1 MNTTRKMCHKF
12 SSVLLA
18 VFLLLLLAY
27 TQPVQATAPRVG
39 LVLGGGG
46 AKGLAHIGVLKY
58 LEEHQIP
65 VDFVVG
71 TSMGAIA
78 GGLYIQ
84 GVSPAELERLVLTVD
99 WLHVF
104 TDAAGR
110 EFSGIRRK
118 EEDRIFPLQAT
129 IGYSERTFKF
139 PSGIIQGQRLMPLLR
154 SYSVNRQDIRHF
166 NDYALPFRATATDI
180 ESGELIVLE
189 QGDIALAMRASMAIP
204 GVFTPVN
211 LNNRFL
217 VDGGIT
223 NNLPID
229 VALAMGATQLIVV
242 DVGDLQPNIEKLN
255 GPFSMME
262 QAVNLMIRN
271 NTLGQLS
278 QLREQDIHLAPD
290 LLSAEVTAAS
300 FDKAAHAIRLG
311 YEAAARHSAVL
322 LKLSTNDATWQR
334 YLQQLRNQHQNFT
347 PSWFSLQNE
356 SALPD
361 DLLWANMA
369 TEPGTRF
376 NAEMLNQDIERIY
389 GLGYFDQVDY
399 QVVWDEHNNS
409 GVELR
414 TTPRSWGPDYLSF
427 GLTLEENF
435 DSQSN
440 YRAAVS
446 YLRTAFNK
454 YGAEFQADLQVGN
467 EPIIRAKYW
476 QPFRRDA
483 RAYGS
488 IRASAGRNNVNRYL
502 QGELLTRAQVS
513 RQTIGV
519 DLGTHWQHTADLR
532 ISYDYGSGQAKGL
545 NALTESVQRVHFNSA
560 TISVSALFDSL
571 DSVHL
576 PKQGTFIELNYAN
589 SNKALGADL
598 DYQQLNFRY
607 LGANTW
613 GDHTLVVGTRLGT
626 TTAGTSPF
634 YDRFSLGG
642 FMNMSGYELNEF
654 SGQHLAFGQL
664 VYLKRLS
671 SSRRFGT
678 LPVYIGAAAEAG
690 HTWDQGEQVKA
701 SDLMY
706 SGSLLGVITT
716 PLGAIYIGISRS
728 NEGRTGAYLA
738 VGRPF

>member
-1 MNTTRKMCHKF
+1 MLTI
-12 SSVLLA
+12 
-18 VFLLLLLAY
+18 FLLLLLAY
-27 TQPVQATAPRVG
+27 AHIVQATPPRVG

-78 GGLYIQ
+78 GGLYVQ
-84 GVSPAELERLVLTVD
+84 GVSPQELERLVLTVD

-129 IGYSERTFKF
+129 IGYSNRQFKL

-154 SYSVNRQDIRHF
+154 SYSVNRNDIKHF

-180 ESGELIVLE
+180 ETGELIILE

-204 GVFTPVN
+204 GVFAPVS
-211 LNNRFL
+211 LDNRFL

-223 NNLPID
+223 NNLPVD
-229 VALAMGATQLIVV
+229 VALAMGASQLIVV
-242 DVGDLQPNIEKLN
+242 DVGNLQPDLEQLN

-271 NTLGQLS
+271 NTSAQLNL
-278 QLREQDIHLAPD
+278 LREHDIHLAPE
-290 LLSAEVTAAS
+290 LIEAELTAAS
-300 FDKAAHAIRLG
+300 FDKAEDAIRLG
-311 YEAAARHSAVL
+311 YEAAARHSEAL
-322 LKLSTNDATWQR
+322 LKLASNNETWLHYQH
-334 YLQQLRNQHQNFT
+334 QLRNQHQDFI

-361 DLLWANMA
+361 DLLWANMV
-369 TEPGTRF
+369 TESGTGF
-376 NAEMLNQDIERIY
+376 NAEVLNQDIERIY
-389 GLGYFDQVDY
+389 GLGYFEQVDFH
-399 QVVWDEHNNS
+399 VVWDEHNNS
-409 GVELR
+409 GIELR

-435 DSQSN
+435 DTQSN

-446 YLRTAFNK
+446 YLRTAVNK
-454 YGAEFQADLQVGN
+454 YGAEFQTDLQVGN
-467 EPIIRAKYW
+467 EPMLRAKYW
-476 QPFRRDA
+476 QPLRRDA
-483 RAYGS
+483 RAYSS
-488 IRASAGRNNVNRYL
+488 IRASVGRNNVNRFL
-502 QGELLTRAQVS
+502 QGELLARAQIS
-513 RQTIGV
+513 RQIIGI
-519 DLGTHWQHTADLR
+519 DLGTHWQHTADIR

-545 NALTESVQRVHFNSA
+545 NALTENVERATFDSA
-560 TISVSALFDSL
+560 TVTISALFDSL
-571 DSVHL
+571 NSVHL
-576 PKQGTFIELNYAN
+576 PQQGTLVELSYAT
-589 SNKALGADL
+589 SDKAIGADL
-598 DYQQLNFRY
+598 DYQHFNFRY

-613 GDHTLVVGTRLGT
+613 GDHTLVVGTRLGS

-654 SGQHLAFGQL
+654 SGQHVAFGQL

-678 LPVYIGAAAEAG
+678 LPIYIGAAAEAG
-690 HTWDQGEQVKA
+690 HTWDRGEQVSA
-701 SDLMY
+701 SDLIY

-728 NEGRTGAYLA
+728 NENRTGAYLA
-738 VGRPF
+738 IGRPF